1 MENRRQADYA
11 LGCSEGELRR
21 LIRQSTL
28 YADLTEALLRSAG
41 IGKGMRVLDVGCG
54 SGCVSLLAARL
65 VGPAGAVVG
74 VDRSPQALAV
84 ARSRADAE
92 RLRQVEFIQGDLADL
107 EFKDTFDALI
117 GRFVLMFLPE
127 PSAFLRRLKRHVRG
141 GGVIAFQ
148 EMDVA
153 AARSVPVMPLWQQC
167 GEWIRE
173 TFRRTSVD
181 LQMGPRLH
189 ATFLRAG
196 LPPPQMQLQARIG
209 GAPDFPAH
217 EYIADIVASLLPT
230 MERCGV
236 ATAAA
241 VGIETLAARLR
252 QEMTELDGVMILPSL
267 IGAWS
272 RTPA

>member
-1 MENRRQADYA
+1 MENQLQADYA
-11 LGCSEGELRR
+11 LGCSEAELQR
-21 LIRQSTL
+21 LIRQSAL
-28 YADLTEALLRSAG
+28 YADLTEGLLGSAG

-54 SGCVSLLAARL
+54 AGCMSLLAARL
-65 VGPAGAVVG
+65 VGPSGAVVG

-92 RLRQVEFIQGDLADL
+92 RLRQIEFVHGDLADL
-107 EFKDTFDALI
+107 EFDDAFDAVI
-117 GRFVLMFLPE
+117 GRFVLMYLPE
-127 PSAFLRRLKRHVRG
+127 PSAVLRRLKQHMRG
-141 GGVIAFQ
+141 GGIVAFQ

-153 AARSVPVMPLWQQC
+153 AARSVPAMPLWQQC
-167 GEWIRE
+167 GEWIKE
-173 TFRRTSVD
+173 TFRRAGVD

-189 ATFLRAG
+189 ATFLHAG

-252 QEMTELDGVMILPSL
+252 QEMSNLDGVMILPPL

-272 RTPA
+272 STPA